1 MRVFNSYRFTCLTT
15 HQVIH
20 FPITRGKYWCKSVYN
35 NGTRLTHSSKTVH
48 QRRKKRLS
56 KVVGTR
62 DDDTET
68 PTALTRETKAYRR
81 VMLIVIVR
89 LANEKPGTQSG
100 RKLKCYSNDS
110 VSMSLPAIINIAL
123 LCSTIRRHHVRV
135 TCAVATYSIDCA
147 LRSQSLISGM
157 LQFCIEN
164 RFSRQIG
171 HLLGRD
177 SGMGSPSSI
186 HHIVADQSIDHSIV
200 MWSREGIDKEEVF
213 AWHAKQLRMVVILKY
228 KLFLHDHMHWDFSSL
243 GYILRMQ
250 WTALYC
256 LLQHFNDYKW
266 PIDRQSMWERE
277 RDRNSLETHTKEQPI
292 FIFTTNNNNIP
303 IRRMFID
310 RINGTATTAQHPRDS
325 YL

>member
-62 DDDTET
+62 DNDDTET

-89 LANEKPGTQSG
+89 LENEKPGTQSG

-147 LRSQSLISGM
+147 LRSQSLISGV
-157 LQFCIEN
+157 LHFCIEN

-171 HLLGRD
+171 HLLERD
-177 SGMGSPSSI
+177 SSTGSPPSI
-186 HHIVADQSIDHSIV
+186 HHIVADQSINRSIIQ
-200 MWSREGIDKEEVF
+200 SSCGAGKESI
-213 AWHAKQLRMVVILKY
+213 KKRC
-228 KLFLHDHMHWDFSSL
+228 LHDMQNNCGWWWSWNILFYTTDMHWDFSSL

-266 PIDRQSMWERE
+266 PIDRQSMWEGGRE
-277 RDRNSLETHTKEQPI
+277 RETHTKEQPI

-303 IRRMFID
+303 IRRMFIG